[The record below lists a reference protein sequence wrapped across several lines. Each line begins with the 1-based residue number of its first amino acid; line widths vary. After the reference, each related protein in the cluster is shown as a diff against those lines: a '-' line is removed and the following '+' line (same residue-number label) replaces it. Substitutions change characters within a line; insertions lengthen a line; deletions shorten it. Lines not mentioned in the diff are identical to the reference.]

1 MDDWKLR
8 PANDLTQT
16 GLTRYRNPRREH
28 GLVSGLLRLGWWTAI
43 RQMLRVVNRLE
54 IIGRENLPAAGPMV
68 LVANHA
74 SHFDTLVIGAALSIS
89 QRDRMHPLAAGDVFF
104 ETPAKAAF
112 AAHLLNA
119 LPVWRRNIG
128 RHGLDDLRLRLIEEE
143 AIYILFPEGTRS
155 RDGTMTSFK
164 PGVGMMVAGTAALV
178 VPCHLEGTF
187 EAFPAG
193 RYVPRRKKIR
203 LRIGMARDFRDTGN
217 NREGWESIVTTL
229 ERDVKQLG
237 HVKFDSACTTHK
249 TPPPR

>member
-54 IIGRENLPAAGPMV
+54 IIGREHLPAVGPMV

-119 LPVWRRNIG
+119 LPVWRRNVG
-128 RHGLDDLRLRLIEEE
+128 RHGLDDLRLRLLEGE

-155 RDGTMTSFK
+155 RDGIMTSFK
-164 PGVGMMVAGTAALV
+164 PGVGMLIAGTVVPV
-178 VPCHLEGTF
+178 VPCHLEGTH
-187 EAFPAG
+187 EAFPVG
-193 RYVPRRKKIR
+193 RYLPKWRKIR
-203 LRIGMARDFRDTGN
+203 LRIGTARDYRHEPNQRD
-217 NREGWESIVTTL
+217 GWDRIVTGL
-229 ERDVKQLG
+229 ERDVKELGQL
-237 HVKFDSACTTHK
+237 VSAAEV
-249 TPPPR
+249 R